1 MSLKNWYKM
10 TSTKQISDEIL
21 NFLKTSKIHKE
32 TCDDV
37 VIHLK
42 NIFQDKFSSNQ
53 YNSAIKELIKT
64 NKITTIN
71 CVLCLTK

>member
-1 MSLKNWYKM
+1 MINV
-10 TSTKQISDEIL
+10 KQISDEIL
-21 NFLKTSKIHKE
+21 DFLQTSKIHKE

-42 NIFQDKFSSNQ
+42 NIFQDEFSSNQ

-64 NKITTIN
+64 HKITTIN

>member
-1 MSLKNWYKM
+1 MINV
-10 TSTKQISDEIL
+10 KQISDEIL
-21 NFLKTSKIHKE
+21 DFLQTSKIRKE

-42 NIFQDKFSSNQ
+42 NIFQDEFSSNQ